1 MKFSPDIF
9 RTPRPGFTLPEI
21 LVAMTIFIILIGAV
35 VALQLFAV
43 RIFQL
48 AATKLTATE
57 DGRKTVNFI
66 RVQVREAKLI
76 YIGTYS
82 GTNTGTGT
90 FSVVDNTNQIGSAL
104 LVSPTNTAAF
114 NNAAGYGTIFFQNSA
129 TTNLCSVS
137 ITNATLSANGT
148 NLTGTVGNFATD
160 ALFVTN
166 NNVFQAEDFQG
177 NVLTDNDNNRIIHV
191 TLQFSQ
197 LEYPVAGIGTGAMYD
212 YYELHTRATRRTT
225 D

>member
-9 RTPRPGFTLPEI
+9 RARRPGFTLPEI
-21 LVAMTIFIILIGAV
+21 LIAMTIFIVLIGAV

-57 DGRKTVNFI
+57 DGRKTINFI
-66 RVQVREAKLI
+66 REQVREAKVI

-82 GTNTGTGT
+82 GTNSGTGT
-90 FSVVDNTNQIGSAL
+90 LSIADNTNQIGSAL
-104 LVSPTNTAAF
+104 FVSTNTAASS
-114 NNAAGYGTIFFQNSA
+114 GTIFYQDPTVS
-129 TTNLCSVS
+129 NLCSVS
-137 ITNATLSANGT
+137 INNATISSDGT
-148 NLTGTVGNFATD
+148 TLTGTISGFTTD

-166 NNVFQAEDFQG
+166 NGNVFQAENFQG
-177 NVLTDNDNNRIIHV
+177 NILTDNSNNRIIHV

-197 LEYPVAGIGTGAMYD
+197 LEYPVAGIGAGAMYD
-212 YYELHTRATRRTT
+212 YYELHTRATRRSI

>member
-1 MKFSPDIF
+1 MKLSPDNF
-9 RTPRPGFTLPEI
+9 RAHRTG
-21 LVAMTIFIILIGAV
+21 MTIVEMLMGIACFMLLIAAV
-35 VALQLFAV
+35 VSIQLFAV

-66 RVQVREAKLI
+66 REQVREAKTL

-90 FSVVDNTNQIGSAL
+90 FTAVVDTNQIGSAL
-104 LVSPTNTAAF
+104 LIFPTTNTT
-114 NNAAGYGTIFFQNSA
+114 YGTIFYEDPVAQ
-129 TTNLCSVS
+129 NLCSVS
-137 ITNATLSANGT
+137 ITAASTDTNGNT
-148 NLTGTVGNFATD
+148 TGTITNFATD

-166 NNVFQAEDFQG
+166 NLIFQAEDFQG
-177 NVLTDNDNNRIIHV
+177 NLLTDNSNNRIIHV

-197 LEYPVAGIGTGAMYD
+197 LEYPVAGIGGSNSMYD
-212 YYELHTRATRRTT
+212 YYELHTRATRRAI

>member
-9 RTPRPGFTLPEI
+9 RARRQGFTLPEI
-21 LVAMTIFIILIGAV
+21 LIAMTIFTILIGAV

-48 AATKLTATE
+48 AATKLTATA
-57 DGRKTVNFI
+57 DGRKSVNFI
-66 RVQVREAKLI
+66 REQVREAKLI

-90 FSVVDNTNQIGSAL
+90 FSVASNTNQIGSAL
-104 LVSPTNTAAF
+104 FVSPTNTAGF
-114 NNAAGYGTIFFQNSA
+114 GTIFYQDPTVS
-129 TTNLCSVS
+129 NLCSVL
-137 ITNATLSANGT
+137 ITNATTSPDGST
-148 NLTGTVGNFATD
+148 ITGTINAFTTD

-166 NNVFQAEDFQG
+166 NANVFQAEDFQG
-177 NVLTDNDNNRIIHV
+177 NILTDNSNNRIIHV
-191 TLQFSQ
+191 TLQFSK
-197 LEYPVAGIGTGAMYD
+197 LEYPVSGIGAGAMYD
-212 YYELHTRATRRTT
+212 YYELHTRATRRSI

>member
-1 MKFSPDIF
+1 MKFSTDIYYA
-9 RTPRPGFTLPEI
+9 RRKGFTIVEM
-21 LVAMTIFIILIGAV
+21 LVAMAGFILLIAAV
-35 VALQLFAV
+35 VSIQLFAV
-43 RIFQL
+43 RMFQL

-66 RVQVREAKLI
+66 REQVREAKLI

-90 FSVVDNTNQIGSAL
+90 FAVVDDTNQVGSAL
-104 LVSPTNTAAF
+104 FISTNNTASS
-114 NNAAGYGTIFFQNSA
+114 GTIFFQDPVAN
-129 TTNLCSVS
+129 NLCSIS
-137 ITNATLSANGT
+137 MNNATLSPDGST
-148 NLTGTVGNFATD
+148 ITGTVSGYATD

-166 NNVFQAEDFQG
+166 NSNVFQAEDFQG
-177 NVLTDNDNNRIIHV
+177 NILTDNSNNRIIHV

-197 LEYPVAGIGTGAMYD
+197 LEYPVAGIGASAMYD
-212 YYELHTRATRRTT
+212 YYQLHTRATRRTI

>member
-9 RTPRPGFTLPEI
+9 RGRRAGFTIVEMLI
-21 LVAMTIFIILIGAV
+21 AMTAFIFLIAAV
-35 VALQLFAV
+35 VSIQLFAV

-66 RVQVREAKLI
+66 REQVREAKLI
-76 YIGTYS
+76 YVGTYS
-82 GTNTGTGT
+82 STNAGTGI
-90 FSVVDNTNQIGSAL
+90 FSVVGNTNQVGSAL
-104 LVSPTNTAAF
+104 FVSPTNTAAF
-114 NNAAGYGTIFFQNSA
+114 GTIFFQNPA

-137 ITNATLSANGT
+137 ITNATLDATGAT
-148 NLTGTVGNFATD
+148 LTGTVGNLATD

-166 NNVFQAEDFQG
+166 NNNVFQAERYDG
-177 NVLTDNDNNRIIHV
+177 TVLTDNSDNRIIHV

-197 LEYPVAGIGTGAMYD
+197 LEYPVAGIGAGAMYD
-212 YYELHTRATRRTT
+212 YYQLHTRATRRT

>member
-1 MKFSPDIF
+1 MKFSTDIYYA
-9 RTPRPGFTLPEI
+9 RREGFTIVEM
-21 LVAMTIFIILIGAV
+21 LVAMTAFILLIAAV
-35 VALQLFAV
+35 VAIQLFAV
-43 RIFQL
+43 RMFQL

-66 RVQVREAKLI
+66 REQVREAKLI

-90 FSVVDNTNQIGSAL
+90 FAVANNTNQIGSAL
-104 LVSPTNTAAF
+104 FVSPTNTAAF
-114 NNAAGYGTIFFQNSA
+114 GTIYYQDSS
-129 TTNLCSVS
+129 TSNLCSIS
-137 ITNATLSANGT
+137 ITNATLSPDGST
-148 NLTGTVGNFATD
+148 LTGTVSGFAKD

-166 NNVFQAEDFQG
+166 NANVFQAEDFQG
-177 NVLTDNDNNRIIHV
+177 NLLTDNSNNRIIHV

-197 LEYPVAGIGTGAMYD
+197 LEYPVAGIGAGAMYD
-212 YYELHTRATRRTT
+212 YYELHTRATRRAT

>member
-9 RTPRPGFTLPEI
+9 RARREGFTIVEMLI
-21 LVAMTIFIILIGAV
+21 ALTVFTLIIGAI

-66 RVQVREAKLI
+66 REQVREAKLI
-76 YIGTYS
+76 YIGTYT

-90 FSVVDNTNQIGSAL
+90 FLVANNTNQIGSAL
-104 LVSPTNTAAF
+104 FVSPTNTAGF
-114 NNAAGYGTIFFQNSA
+114 GTIFYQDPTVS
-129 TTNLCSVS
+129 NLCSVS
-137 ITNATLSANGT
+137 INNATLSPDGT
-148 NLTGTVGNFATD
+148 TLTGTITNFTTD

-166 NNVFQAEDFQG
+166 NGNVFQAEDFQG
-177 NVLTDNDNNRIIHV
+177 NLLTDNSNNRIIHV

-197 LEYPVAGIGTGAMYD
+197 LEYPVAGIGAGALYD
-212 YYELHTRATRRTT
+212 YYQLHTRATRRSI

>member
-9 RTPRPGFTLPEI
+9 RARRTAFTLPEI
-21 LVAMTIFIILIGAV
+21 LVALTIFIILIGAV

-48 AATKLTATE
+48 AATKLTATA
-57 DGRKTVNFI
+57 DGRKSVNFI
-66 RVQVREAKLI
+66 REQVREAKVI

-90 FSVVDNTNQIGSAL
+90 FAVADNTNQIGSAL
-104 LVSPTNTAAF
+104 FVST
-114 NNAAGYGTIFFQNSA
+114 NAAASSGTIFYHDPTVS
-129 TTNLCSVS
+129 NLCSVL
-137 ITNATLSANGT
+137 INNASLSADGT
-148 NLTGTVGNFATD
+148 TLTGTISGFATD

-166 NNVFQAEDFQG
+166 DANVFQAEDFQG
-177 NVLTDNDNNRIIHV
+177 NILTDNSNNRIIHV

-197 LEYPVAGIGTGAMYD
+197 LEYPVAGIGAGAMYD
-212 YYELHTRATRRTT
+212 YYQLHTRATRRSI